1 MVISFVATI
10 LLLIS
15 SWSRP
20 STQVEEAL
28 ADLERQR
35 IPIRVQRKQQS
46 GGTRKHP
53 LGFKHA
59 HAAISRS
66 NEAQEVIWARVEK
79 HPGVWQVFPGGAVI
93 EWPEKVTR

>member
-10 LLLIS
+10 ILLIS

-20 STQVEEAL
+20 SNHVEEAL

-35 IPIRVQRKQQS
+35 VPLRVQRKQRN
-46 GGTRKHP
+46 GGTRKRP
-53 LGFKHA
+53 VGFKNA
-59 HAAISRS
+59 HVAISRS

-79 HPGVWQVFPGGAVI
+79 QPGVLQIFPGGAVI
-93 EWPEKVTR
+93 EWPEKVTP